1 MESVEDYEE
10 IIRGAFKIVES
21 ILPKRGYDYI
31 NINIYPF
38 GSNRASIAFG
48 RSSDLYYTVLL
59 MDDIRFKGKSLEFL
73 IKSSLVTLLR
83 LSVKDLKYEVK
94 KGNFSS
100 LERLKGIDAHV
111 IGIFKESEEIP
122 LREIT
127 DFLVR
132 MVDRTE
138 AIISKNLDVLSTY
151 VKIVREIGEIMEH
164 ADRMKEFA
172 TKLKEIL
179 DETKNKE
186 KESIMELKG
195 IDGLNKLSSSN
206 LTAIYDNIN
215 AISKYLKT
223 QIMKLGKV

>member
-10 IIRGAFKIVES
+10 IIRDAFKIIES

-48 RSSDLYYTVLL
+48 HSSDLYYTVLL

-73 IKSSLVTLLR
+73 IKSSLITLLR
-83 LSVKDLKYEVK
+83 LSVKDLKSISDEVK

-111 IGIFKESEEIP
+111 IEIFEESEEIP
-122 LREIT
+122 LKEIT

-138 AIISKNLDVLSTY
+138 TIISKNLDVLSTY
-151 VKIVREIGEIMEH
+151 VKIVRELGEIMEH
-164 ADRMKEFA
+164 ADRMK
-172 TKLKEIL
+172 
-179 DETKNKE
+179 KN
-186 KESIMELKG
+186 LP
-195 IDGLNKLSSSN
+195 LN
-206 LTAIYDNIN
+206 
-215 AISKYLKT
+215 
-223 QIMKLGKV
+223 